1 MYRPDGTALPHD
13 ECPMAV
19 ALKGGRPIRN
29 AEAIAERPDGSRIPF
44 IPYPTPLR
52 DADGKIVGAINML
65 VDISERKQAETQQR
79 ILFNELNHRVKNNMQ
94 MLQSLLNV
102 TQRKTQSVEAR
113 QILGEASRRIVS
125 MTAAQQVLYQTT
137 DASCFK
143 AQEFLNAVC
152 NAVRRSF
159 SRDLKIVCEGDDI
172 DLSNDAA
179 MPLALIVN
187 ELLTN
192 ALKYGVNAS
201 GDATVRIGLMRECD
215 CFVLYVE
222 DNGPGFDLSEVR
234 QRSSGLR
241 LVEGLTRQLCG
252 RFEVITGVS
261 TRCIVRFS

>member
-1 MYRPDGTALPHD
+1 
-13 ECPMAV
+13 
-19 ALKGGRPIRN
+19 
-29 AEAIAERPDGSRIPF
+29 
-44 IPYPTPLR
+44 
-52 DADGKIVGAINML
+52 ML

-94 MLQSLLNV
+94 MLQSLLNLAL
-102 TQRKTQSVEAR
+102 RKTQSVEAR
-113 QILGEASRRIVS
+113 HILGEASGRIVS

-137 DASCFK
+137 DASRFK
-143 AQEFLNAVC
+143 AREFLNAVC
-152 NAVRRSF
+152 NAVRQSF

-192 ALKYGVNAS
+192 ALKHGVNAS
-201 GDATVRIGLMRECD
+201 GDATVRIGLTREGD

-222 DNGPGFDLSEVR
+222 DNGPGFDLREVR
-234 QRSSGLR
+234 QRSSGLQ
-241 LVEGLTRQLCG
+241 LVEGLARQLRG